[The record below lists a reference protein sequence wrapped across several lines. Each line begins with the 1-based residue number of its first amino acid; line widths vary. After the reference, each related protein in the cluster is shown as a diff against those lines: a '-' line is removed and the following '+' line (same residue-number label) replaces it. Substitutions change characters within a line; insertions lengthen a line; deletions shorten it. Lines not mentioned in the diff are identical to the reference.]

1 MIIIEG
7 KKEDVASKLKQRFEY
22 DGPFIDRILNVDP
35 TGSKYVEYI
44 AKKLEKII
52 PELGG
57 PNGGLNVR
65 QTEALQD
72 LFGAIIPWFHVNADR
87 ITEDDILNAETAF
100 RNDANN
106 IYVAPNIEGITRS
119 PKDIT
124 QYENPQFI
132 KKLMVI
138 VDGRKSQREMAKEAK
153 SQSDKIYE
161 DDDVLVVSPKSH
173 SASCYYGA
181 NTKWCTTQK
190 DSSGYFD
197 KYSKSGTLY
206 YFLNKKTSNKVA
218 LYRNQDESDNEVFD
232 SKDVRQDLDYLREN
246 FPNQIDLID
255 DLSGTGQFLKKIRQF
270 TRGKISEYELEES
283 DPLIL
288 QVKASDP
295 LGQSTVVF
303 DLKDDDGFLKLLD
316 LDKSDI
322 WFFNVINSYYDDYEF
337 MDSYSID
344 EEWKEGYLYFNL
356 TDENKEKLKD
366 ISEILLPSVTFDLES
381 ENFRSKLSSI
391 LSETFEDEVDYIL
404 SDYSSE
410 KNREMNITARESI
423 DKEIDDLLES
433 TGFSIKRKYDE
444 IMTTPAN
451 ILWWSVK
458 LGINKTDAIS
468 LLRRI
473 VEQFGTI
480 GGWSENSYE
489 YQDEDNFD
497 NVSFNDEVERQLDNI
512 LEKMEDD
519 ENPISEFLE
528 FRKRVLSKFKPET
541 WYELPKDKKIRFKI
555 KTFDRDGVKVVLELQ
570 TPLGYKRNSFNKQQF
585 HDLLYQP
592 ELFKFGEV

>member
-7 KKEDVASKLKQRFEY
+7 KKEDVVSKLKQRFEY
-22 DGPFIDRILNVDP
+22 DGPFIDRVLNVDP
-35 TGSKYVEYI
+35 TGYKYVEYI

-57 PNGGLNVR
+57 PHGGLNVR
-65 QTEALQD
+65 QGETLQE
-72 LFGAIIPWFHVNADR
+72 LFGAIIPWFHENVDK
-87 ITEDDILNAETAF
+87 ITEDDILNTEEAI
-100 RNDANN
+100 RNDTDSGRS
-106 IYVAPNIEGITRS
+106 VPNIDGIITS
-119 PKDIT
+119 PKDIN

-132 KKLMVI
+132 KRLMNF

-190 DSSGYFD
+190 DSSRYFD

-206 YFLNKKTSNKVA
+206 YFLNKKTGNKVA

-316 LDKSDI
+316 LDDSDI

-366 ISEILLPSVTFDLES
+366 ISEILLPSVTFDLQS

-423 DKEIDDLLES
+423 DKEIDDFLES

-480 GGWSENSYE
+480 GGWAENSYE
-489 YQDEDNFD
+489 YQDENNFD
-497 NVSFNDEVERQLDNI
+497 NVSFNNEVERQLDNI

-528 FRKRVLSKFKPET
+528 FRKRVLSKFKQET

>member
-1 MIIIEG
+1 M
-7 KKEDVASKLKQRFEY
+7 
-22 DGPFIDRILNVDP
+22 
-35 TGSKYVEYI
+35 
-44 AKKLEKII
+44 
-52 PELGG
+52 
-57 PNGGLNVR
+57 
-65 QTEALQD
+65 
-72 LFGAIIPWFHVNADR
+72 
-87 ITEDDILNAETAF
+87 
-100 RNDANN
+100 
-106 IYVAPNIEGITRS
+106 
-119 PKDIT
+119 
-124 QYENPQFI
+124 
-132 KKLMVI
+132 
-138 VDGRKSQREMAKEAK
+138 
-153 SQSDKIYE
+153 
-161 DDDVLVVSPKSH
+161 
-173 SASCYYGA
+173 
-181 NTKWCTTQK
+181 
-190 DSSGYFD
+190 
-197 KYSKSGTLY
+197 
-206 YFLNKKTSNKVA
+206 
-218 LYRNQDESDNEVFD
+218 FD

-316 LDKSDI
+316 LDESDI

-337 MDSYSID
+337 IDSYAVE
-344 EEWKEGYLYFNL
+344 EEWKEGYAIYSYLN
-356 TDENKEKLKD
+356 DENTEKLKE
-366 ISEILLPSVTFDLES
+366 ISEILLPSKDFDITDEEFRKNLS
-381 ENFRSKLSSI
+381 EV

-404 SDYSSE
+404 GYYSSE
-410 KNREMNITARESI
+410 KNREMGITARESI

-489 YQDEDNFD
+489 YQDDDNFD
-497 NVSFNDEVERQLDNI
+497 NESFNREAERQFDNI
-512 LEKMEDD
+512 LEKIDDD

-528 FRKRVLSKFKPET
+528 FRRKILSKFKLNT
-541 WYELPKDKKIRFKI
+541 WYGLPKDESIKFKI
-555 KTFDRDGVKVVLELQ
+555 KTFDRDNVKVVVEIR
-570 TPLGYKRNSFNKQQF
+570 TPSGYTTYKFDEEKFYSF
-585 HDLLYQP
+585 LYQP